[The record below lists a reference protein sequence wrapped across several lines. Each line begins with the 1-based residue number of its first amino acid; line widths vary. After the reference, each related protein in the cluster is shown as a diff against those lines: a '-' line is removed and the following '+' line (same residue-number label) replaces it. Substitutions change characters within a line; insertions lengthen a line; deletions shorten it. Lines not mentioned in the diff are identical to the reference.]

1 MLGFLIR
8 NLGENQRVKRSL
20 ETRAGKKKKKKPGLR
35 RSDGRPRGPRL
46 MCTADEHGLR
56 RGTGTQG
63 TGPEGPCC
71 ALGQERSWEGA
82 EGSRQG
88 WAWAQKD

>member
-1 MLGFLIR
+1 
-8 NLGENQRVKRSL
+8 
-20 ETRAGKKKKKKPGLR
+20 
-35 RSDGRPRGPRL
+35 
-46 MCTADEHGLR
+46 MCTVDEHGLWW
-56 RGTGTQG
+56 GTGTQG

-71 ALGQERSWEGA
+71 ALGRERSWEGA